1 MKTADSHPDDP
12 AGVGHQANAS
22 PEGRQELEPILV
34 EWYRR
39 RLERI
44 SEVGEFSSNAHD
56 LQMQAVLMEAL
67 DRRGR
72 PPEESRRWLA
82 NAHRSRAA
90 REVRAASTLRSS
102 LFRSGRRMIRPFVG
116 HEPYR
121 HGRTSQAAKTRVLH
135 AVADLQIGGAQQL
148 VVDLAASTPN
158 EFSPHIVARSVALR
172 FRPGVAYTEDQW

>member
-56 LQMQAVLMEAL
+56 LQMQAVLMEAI
-67 DRRGR
+67 DRRER
-72 PPEESRRWLA
+72 PPEESRRWL
-82 NAHRSRAA
+82 
-90 REVRAASTLRSS
+90 
-102 LFRSGRRMIRPFVG
+102 
-116 HEPYR
+116 
-121 HGRTSQAAKTRVLH
+121 
-135 AVADLQIGGAQQL
+135 
-148 VVDLAASTPN
+148 
-158 EFSPHIVARSVALR
+158 
-172 FRPGVAYTEDQW
+172 